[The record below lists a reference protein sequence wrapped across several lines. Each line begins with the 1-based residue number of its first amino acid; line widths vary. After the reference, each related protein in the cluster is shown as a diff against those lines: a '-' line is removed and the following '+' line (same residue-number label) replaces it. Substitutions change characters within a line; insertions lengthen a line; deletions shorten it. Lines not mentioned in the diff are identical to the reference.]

1 MRQRTITR
9 LVLFPCVF
17 ITMVI
22 STGCGSSPGSSQPS
36 TETSAVQTGLVSQN
50 NNTSQ
55 NTSAN
60 QCNSDPRVVSGILP
74 LNVCQGGWIFF
85 NETFN
90 GNGRTCGTC
99 HPAENNYTIDEQ
111 FISAL
116 PPDNK
121 IFYAFQPSHTAYSA
135 FYDDPNLDVGKPL
148 ETEALHSEFA
158 LIKVHVDGF
167 DNIEYKYVSRAVP
180 HLLSLATSIARDPG
194 DHTGSE
200 FVERIGWSGDGS
212 PDNGSLRSFL
222 NGGIEQ
228 HLTRDNERV
237 PDRSFR
243 YANEAEKDQMLAFLL
258 ALGRTSDINLS
269 LVTLTDSEAAMGKT
283 AYMDPRNRCNH
294 CHNNAGANFALTGLN
309 RNFNTGTVNRPT
321 ASVHLPNGAN
331 HFDGGF
337 GGKDLLAP
345 NFTVDSAVPDAF
357 GDGSFNVPSIIEAA
371 DTGPFFHNHFAG
383 ASESRTNGIEK
394 VVSFY
399 GSGTFRSSPAALELD
414 SFFGVGIDITP
425 VKVVQIGRFLRV
437 LNVAFN
443 LAMAIQRL
451 QAAYTLTQQYSD
463 SGIDIQ
469 KGLLKLAD
477 AEIEDALLV
486 LSSAS
491 SSGSAPLHT
500 SQQILLQNAR
510 GMLADAMQATSHT
523 TRLDRTAAALSAVE
537 VSKAALGTGMNFVL
551 GPGNLMF

>member
-1 MRQRTITR
+1 M
-9 LVLFPCVF
+9 
-17 ITMVI
+17 
-22 STGCGSSPGSSQPS
+22 
-36 TETSAVQTGLVSQN
+36 
-50 NNTSQ
+50 
-55 NTSAN
+55 
-60 QCNSDPRVVSGILP
+60 
-74 LNVCQGGWIFF
+74 FF
-85 NETFN
+85 NETFE

-99 HPAENNYTIDEQ
+99 HPATNNYTIDKQ
-111 FISAL
+111 FISGL
-116 PPDNK
+116 SPDDK
-121 IFYAFQPSHTAYSA
+121 LFYTFQPSHTAYRA

-148 ETEALHSEFA
+148 ETAALLTEFA
-158 LIKVHVDGF
+158 LVKVHIDGF

-180 HLLSLATSIARDPG
+180 HLLSLSTSIARDPG
-194 DHTGSE
+194 DNSGPE

-212 PDNGSLRSFL
+212 GEDGSLRSFL

-228 HLTRDNERV
+228 HFTRNN
-237 PDRSFR
+237 DRTPGVSFR
-243 YANEAEKDQMLAFLL
+243 YANETEKDQMLAFLL

-294 CHNNAGANFALTGLN
+294 CHTNAGANFALTGLN

-337 GGKDLLAP
+337 GGKYLLAP
-345 NFTVDSAVPDAF
+345 NFTVASAVPDAF

-383 ASESRTNGIEK
+383 ASESRTSGIEK
-394 VVSFY
+394 VVGFY

-414 SFFGVGIDITP
+414 SFFGVGVDITP

-463 SGIDIQ
+463 SGKDIQ
-469 KGLLKLAD
+469 KGLLMLAD

-491 SSGSAPLHT
+491 STGSAPLHS

-510 GMLADAMQATSHT
+510 VMLADAILASSHS
-523 TRLDRTAAALSAVE
+523 TRLDRTSTALSAVE

-551 GPGNLMF
+551 GSGNLMF